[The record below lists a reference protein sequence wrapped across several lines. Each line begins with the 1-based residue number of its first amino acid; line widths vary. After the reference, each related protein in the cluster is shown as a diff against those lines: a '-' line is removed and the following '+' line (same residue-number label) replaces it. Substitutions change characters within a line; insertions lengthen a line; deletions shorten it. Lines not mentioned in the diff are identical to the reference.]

1 MQRRHLLSLAAA
13 FAAAVALPAAA
24 HDFKAGAIQIKHPW
38 ARPTSAGAQVG
49 GGYLTLVNTGKTPDR
64 LVGGTTPGARSFEI
78 HEMSMDGGIMKMRR
92 LDQGLALPPGGTV
105 TLKPGAYHIMFVG
118 LSKPL
123 KLGEKLP
130 ATLRFEKAGEVKVE
144 FAVEQPQPQPP
155 AGGHQHG
162 MR

>member
-1 MQRRHLLSLAAA
+1 MQRRHLFSLAAA
-13 FAAAVALPAAA
+13 LAAAIALPAAA
-24 HDFKAGAIQIKHPW
+24 RDYKVGAIQIQHPW

-49 GGYLTLVNTGKTPDR
+49 GGYMTLVNTGKTPDR
-64 LVGGTTPGARSFEI
+64 LLDGSTPAARTFEI
-78 HEMSMDGGIMKMRR
+78 HEMSMAGGIMKMRR
-92 LDQGLALPPGGTV
+92 LDQGLALAPGATV
-105 TLKPGAYHIMFVG
+105 ALKPGGYHIMLIG

-123 KLGEKLP
+123 KLGEKVP

-144 FAVEQPQPQPP
+144 FTVEQPQAP